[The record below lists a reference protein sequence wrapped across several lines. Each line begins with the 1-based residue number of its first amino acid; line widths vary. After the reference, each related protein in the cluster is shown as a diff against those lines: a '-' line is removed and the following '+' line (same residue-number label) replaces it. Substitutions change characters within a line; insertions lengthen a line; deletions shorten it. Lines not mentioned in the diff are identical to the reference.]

1 VSTSATATA
10 TTFSFGAPR
19 IVFGA
24 GAASETGAHLRNL
37 GVTRAFVVCDRFLLD
52 APVGSELLE
61 TLRGEGV
68 EVVTHPVAG
77 EPTETSVR
85 EAAAQVDGSFDG
97 FVGIGGGSAVDTAKL
112 CALLAAHGGDL
123 LDYVN
128 APIGGGRPVP
138 GPLPPVVAL
147 PTTSG
152 TGAEVT
158 TVAIVDFPHLGTKTG
173 VSHRFLQPSLGIVDP
188 LLTLSCPPGVTA
200 ATGLDA
206 LMHALEA
213 YTTLPYDRRPYRPPA
228 ERPPYQG
235 ANPLSDP
242 LCERVFSLVAD
253 NLRTAVHDGSD
264 VAARTAMSLAAT
276 TAGVAFSVA
285 GVHVPHALAYPIAS
299 LGHRWQ
305 PPDYGGA
312 AFVPHGYAVAVT
324 APASFRLVQEAVGER
339 AATAAR
345 WLDGGDDRAEALES
359 LMRDVGAP
367 TRLGE
372 LGYGEEDL
380 EALVRGALDQQRLLV
395 GAPVTVGATEL
406 EAILRESL

>member
-1 VSTSATATA
+1 VSASATATS

-24 GAASETGAHLRNL
+24 GSASETGAHLRAL
-37 GVTRAFVVCDRFLLD
+37 GVSRAFVVCDRFLLD
-52 APVGSELLE
+52 DRVGAELLQ
-61 TLRGEGV
+61 TLRSEGI
-68 EVVTHPVAG
+68 EPVTHPVTG

-85 EAAAQVDGSFDG
+85 EAAAEVDDSFDG
-97 FVGIGGGSAVDTAKL
+97 FVGIGGGSAIDTAKL
-112 CALLAAHGGDL
+112 CALLGAHGGDL

-128 APIGGGRPVP
+128 APIGAGQPVP
-138 GPLPPVVAL
+138 GPLRPIVAL

-158 TVAIVDFPHLGTKTG
+158 TVAIVDFPQLGTKTG

-242 LCERVFSLVAD
+242 LCERVFALVAES
-253 NLRTAVHDGSD
+253 LRTAVRDGSD

-276 TAGVAFSVA
+276 TAGVAFAVA

-305 PPDYGGA
+305 PPGYGGA

-324 APASFRLVQEAVGER
+324 APASFRLVQESVRER

-345 WLDGGDDRAEALES
+345 LLGGAGDLGDAVES

-372 LGYGEEDL
+372 LGYGEDDV

-395 GAPVTVGATEL
+395 GAPVSVGAAEL